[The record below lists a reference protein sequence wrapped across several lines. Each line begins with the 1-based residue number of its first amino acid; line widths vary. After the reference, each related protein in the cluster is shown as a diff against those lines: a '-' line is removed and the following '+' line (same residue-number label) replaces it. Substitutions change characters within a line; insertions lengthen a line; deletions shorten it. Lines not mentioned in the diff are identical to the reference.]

1 MSHTEKEIKIL
12 NVDAKETIK
21 KMSTL
26 GVEPKG
32 KYIQDVYTFDFPTV
46 DKSFYQKLKIAQ
58 DTKDKKQI
66 IDLIKDIRPCFTKE
80 YLKKFN
86 EILGTED
93 IISYINENEDLSKLN
108 NMEINEIMKKVNDDY
123 SKWIRLRQTGDQTT
137 ITIKKIVNSNG
148 EYDLDA
154 VRELEFEVP
163 SIEEGKEFLESLGYY
178 PSLHQKKMRIAYDYK
193 NTEMVIDK
201 WPKIPAYIEVE
212 GENKED
218 ICGVVKDLG
227 FRAPDMKV
235 MNTDDVYK
243 ENGLDIYSYKN
254 LDFSEKELEEV
265 KEILE
270 YDPKIEAKTSNKII
284 RE

>member
-108 NMEINEIMKKVNDDY
+108 NMEINETNMIWM
-123 SKWIRLRQTGDQTT
+123 RL
-137 ITIKKIVNSNG
+137 
-148 EYDLDA
+148 
-154 VRELEFEVP
+154 
-163 SIEEGKEFLESLGYY
+163 
-178 PSLHQKKMRIAYDYK
+178 
-193 NTEMVIDK
+193 
-201 WPKIPAYIEVE
+201 
-212 GENKED
+212 EN
-218 ICGVVKDLG
+218 
-227 FRAPDMKV
+227 
-235 MNTDDVYK
+235 
-243 ENGLDIYSYKN
+243 
-254 LDFSEKELEEV
+254 
-265 KEILE
+265 
-270 YDPKIEAKTSNKII
+270 
-284 RE
+284 